1 MEMSIPII
9 ERLKREEKDIL
20 IFTHEN
26 PDCDGIGSMIAL
38 YLFLKKLG
46 KNVTMAMKDDFPF
59 VCDFMPEVNE
69 IKKLPINHKFSVAI
83 LVDASSK
90 NRAGVEIY
98 ADEIIR
104 IDHHIGGE
112 FESIY
117 DIVDDFSPSTTAV
130 MTYVLRNW
138 DQNLIDEKIATAL
151 YAGLITDTGSFR
163 YNNTT
168 DKTFEIAEFL
178 VKKGANPHHISK
190 MLFER
195 NKVNVLKLLTET
207 LSTLELYHNDQIAVL
222 TVFRDFLNETNTREE
237 DTEGFVN
244 FARSIDTV
252 KVAVLMI
259 QREDLKTWRISI
271 RGKGEV
277 DVQKIARKFGGGGHK
292 DASGCR
298 VVGNY
303 EDVKSKLV
311 EAIAERID
319 NLEKI
324 QVLQEIV

>member
-1 MEMSIPII
+1 MEMLIPII

-46 KNVTMAMKDDFPF
+46 KNVTMAMKDNFPF
-59 VCDFMPEVNE
+59 ICDFMPEVNE

-83 LVDASSK
+83 LVDASNK

-98 ADEIIR
+98 TDEIIR

-138 DQNLIDEKIATAL
+138 DENLIDEKIATAL

-163 YNNTT
+163 YNNATE
-168 DKTFEIAEFL
+168 KTFEIAEFL
-178 VKKGANPHHISK
+178 VKRGANPYNISK

-195 NKVNVLKLLTET
+195 NKANVLKLLTKT

-222 TVFRDFLNETNTREE
+222 TVFRDFLNETNTKEE
-237 DTEGFVN
+237 DAVSFVN

-271 RGKGEV
+271 RGKSEV
-277 DVQKIARKFGGGGHK
+277 NVQKIARKFGGGGHK

-303 EDVKSKLV
+303 EDIKSKLI
-311 EAIAERID
+311 EAIAESID
-319 NLEKI
+319 KLEKI
-324 QVLQEIV
+324 QVLQEID

>member
-1 MEMSIPII
+1 MEMLIPII

-138 DQNLIDEKIATAL
+138 DENLIDEKIATAL
-151 YAGLITDTGSFR
+151 YAGLITDTGSLR

-178 VKKGANPHHISK
+178 VKKVQI
-190 MLFER
+190 LIIFQECY
-195 NKVNVLKLLTET
+195 LKG
-207 LSTLELYHNDQIAVL
+207 I
-222 TVFRDFLNETNTREE
+222 
-237 DTEGFVN
+237 
-244 FARSIDTV
+244 
-252 KVAVLMI
+252 
-259 QREDLKTWRISI
+259 
-271 RGKGEV
+271 
-277 DVQKIARKFGGGGHK
+277 
-292 DASGCR
+292 
-298 VVGNY
+298 
-303 EDVKSKLV
+303 KSMF
-311 EAIAERID
+311 
-319 NLEKI
+319 
-324 QVLQEIV
+324 